1 MNRVAFDFGFIQI
14 YWYSIC
20 ILFGMLLGMTIVYKE
35 ARRKRIKEEAMSD
48 LILWTVIWGVVG
60 ARIYYVIFNWG
71 YYSVHQAEIFE
82 IWNGGLAIHGGIFA
96 GAAYLIYFAK
106 RRRHRILKLTDIC
119 APGLIAGQM
128 IGRWGNFFNGEAY
141 GPVCTRAFME
151 ELHLPDF
158 IIDGMKIDG
167 KYHQPTFLYESVW
180 NLLGLITLLFLRR
193 VKFLKEG
200 QITGAYLMWYSV
212 GRFVIEGLRQDS
224 LYLGNMRVAQLV
236 SVSLFIVGLVL
247 FLFRAGSKKFE
258 DLYNGEHHQVEVL
271 ETNIV

>member
-1 MNRVAFDFGFIQI
+1 
-14 YWYSIC
+14 
-20 ILFGMLLGMTIVYKE
+20 
-35 ARRKRIKEEAMSD
+35 
-48 LILWTVIWGVVG
+48 
-60 ARIYYVIFNWG
+60 
-71 YYSVHQAEIFE
+71 
-82 IWNGGLAIHGGIFA
+82 
-96 GAAYLIYFAK
+96 
-106 RRRHRILKLTDIC
+106 
-119 APGLIAGQM
+119 
-128 IGRWGNFFNGEAY
+128 
-141 GPVCTRAFME
+141 
-151 ELHLPDF
+151 
-158 IIDGMKIDG
+158 MKIDG

-247 FLFRAGSKKFE
+247 FWFRAGSKKFE